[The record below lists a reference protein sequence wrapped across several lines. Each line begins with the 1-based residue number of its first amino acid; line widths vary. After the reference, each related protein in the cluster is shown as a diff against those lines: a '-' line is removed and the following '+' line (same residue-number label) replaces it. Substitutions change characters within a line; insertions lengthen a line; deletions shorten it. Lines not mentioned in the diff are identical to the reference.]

1 MMERVYM
8 AYGTTEYPIY
18 TFLYRYKFLW
28 IGWVMRTKTELDI
41 PKPYYDTDIA
51 DCYSFT
57 NRIVCFRIGFRKKAM
72 VNYLIRKAREE
83 SKKID
88 EYNGGG
94 WDD

>member
-8 AYGTTEYPIY
+8 PYGTAEYPIY

-41 PKPYYDTDIA
+41 SKPYYDVNILDQITFTDH
-51 DCYSFT
+51 
-57 NRIVCFRIGFRKKAM
+57 IVCFRIGLCKKAM

-83 SKKID
+83 SKKD
-88 EYNGGG
+88 
-94 WDD
+94 